1 MGLFKPN
8 IKKMKSNGEIKE
20 LISLLNTEDEKV
32 RGDASKAL
40 SELDSTAV
48 EMLIETLRDSEG
60 AFRALVVTTLSK
72 IGAPA
77 VEPLIITLDNIDEDM
92 QIGAAYTLGEIFSQ
106 SGHIPEVLKKEDKAV
121 DALTNVIE
129 NRDSFFVR
137 DAAINALAKIGPTA
151 VEPLVELLSSD
162 DSDLHLLVPR
172 ALGRIGDKRAVD
184 PLLQR
189 LDDSSND
196 LQRVIIL
203 TLGEI
208 GDDRAVD
215 PLQKLF
221 WGKNMDYETK
231 DMLAKTL
238 NKLGHPVDFWEE
250 E

>member
-40 SELDSTAV
+40 SELGSSAV
-48 EMLIETLRDSEG
+48 EMLIETLQDSEG
-60 AFRALVVTTLSK
+60 AFRTLVVTTLSK

-77 VEPLIITLDNIDEDM
+77 VEPLIITLDSIDEDM

-121 DALTNVIE
+121 DALTKVIE
-129 NRDSFFVR
+129 NGDSFFVR

-151 VEPLVELLSSD
+151 VEPLVELFSSD
-162 DSDLHLLVPR
+162 DSDLHLLVPG
-172 ALGRIGDKRAVD
+172 ALGRIGDKKAVD

-196 LQRVIIL
+196 LQRVLIL

-208 GDDRAVD
+208 GDDRAVE

-221 WGKNMDYETK
+221 WDQNTDYETK
-231 DMLAKTL
+231 DVLAKTL
-238 NKLGHPVDFWEE
+238 HKLGHPVDFWEE